1 MCNLIFERRH
11 EVARLLEINEILSEY
26 VFVRR
31 KRVVEG
37 DVGIRPGF
45 STEMV
50 QGILTEAWFKPC
62 GSKSK
67 GYDVKT

>member
-45 STEMV
+45 STVTV
-50 QGILTEAWFKPC
+50 QGILT
-62 GSKSK
+62 GS
-67 GYDVKT
+67 VV

>member
-1 MCNLIFERRH
+1 MREREGVCVCNLIFERRH

-50 QGILTEAWFKPC
+50 QGILT
-62 GSKSK
+62 GS
-67 GYDVKT
+67 VV